1 MKNTYDE
8 IPRKIWKR
16 ISGIIAI
23 LSKQELTNP
32 SKQELTKTQNQIQKL
47 CDEFIQVISLYCVE
61 SESISVDVGV
71 VIITKNRP
79 QLLLRALSSIN
90 TQSRKAQEI
99 VIVNNGKE
107 FSVSEELE
115 FKRICKSVSKIQII
129 NGHEF
134 HDVSS
139 CRAVALSAVTTKYV
153 TYLDDDNLMWPL
165 WLEGAF
171 DYLSKNNIDFVYGIQ
186 LREDTQ
192 PSYFFHNFCDS
203 KIRQANFIDTNSIMH
218 TRLKG
223 RWTPG
228 VSRLSD
234 WSFVLNFL
242 SDHPEL
248 KITPLET
255 ISTIYKTDAPDRIT
269 TSLYSPYKVLIG
281 LLHNL
286 IPSSEQIIEKMIR
299 YCVICNNASSFSPGP
314 NGRKN
319 AACSNCGS
327 LERHRALKIINEVV
341 FDDLM
346 RNQVTG
352 KIIEVAPSG
361 VSRSIFSPYG
371 SNYESFDI
379 DPSAD
384 GRDCDFIA
392 DLCEMPLANNSVTGF
407 VALHVLEH
415 ISNDQQA
422 FQEISRVMAPTG
434 VCILQVPLAEYPQ
447 VTQEEFIKDDELRIQ
462 RYGQVDHVRLYGEDI
477 IQRMQKNGLEGCFFS
492 IEEMLPDFLMEILG
506 LRDGAKFILATPN
519 EYDLTKRDLNE
530 IVSRLKNDFSR
541 LEIFCELFKNEE

>member
-1 MKNTYDE
+1 
-8 IPRKIWKR
+8 
-16 ISGIIAI
+16 
-23 LSKQELTNP
+23 
-32 SKQELTKTQNQIQKL
+32 
-47 CDEFIQVISLYCVE
+47 
-61 SESISVDVGV
+61 
-71 VIITKNRP
+71 
-79 QLLLRALSSIN
+79 
-90 TQSRKAQEI
+90 
-99 VIVNNGKE
+99 
-107 FSVSEELE
+107 
-115 FKRICKSVSKIQII
+115 
-129 NGHEF
+129 
-134 HDVSS
+134 
-139 CRAVALSAVTTKYV
+139 
-153 TYLDDDNLMWPL
+153 
-165 WLEGAF
+165 
-171 DYLSKNNIDFVYGIQ
+171 
-186 LREDTQ
+186 
-192 PSYFFHNFCDS
+192 
-203 KIRQANFIDTNSIMH
+203 
-218 TRLKG
+218 
-223 RWTPG
+223 
-228 VSRLSD
+228 
-234 WSFVLNFL
+234 
-242 SDHPEL
+242 
-248 KITPLET
+248 
-255 ISTIYKTDAPDRIT
+255 
-269 TSLYSPYKVLIG
+269 
-281 LLHNL
+281 
-286 IPSSEQIIEKMIR
+286 
-299 YCVICNNASSFSPGP
+299 
-314 NGRKN
+314 
-319 AACSNCGS
+319 
-327 LERHRALKIINEVV
+327 LKIINEVV

-407 VALHVLEH
+407 IALHVLEH

-477 IQRMQKNGLEGCFFS
+477 IQRMQKNGLDGCFFS